1 MSVSIEIDQK
11 EETSLVPILVP
22 ASKEDPTNAT
32 MTEEEDEDEELESLE
47 HRDDP
52 DGDPLLEEE
61 RKDRGFEKTISVEEI
76 KEETPDDEKTIS
88 VEEIK
93 EETPDDND

>member
-1 MSVSIEIDQK
+1 
-11 EETSLVPILVP
+11 
-22 ASKEDPTNAT
+22 

-47 HRDDP
+47 QRDDP
-52 DGDPLLEEE
+52 NGDPLLEEE
-61 RKDRGFEKTISVEEI
+61 IKDTGFF
-76 KEETPDDEKTIS
+76 S